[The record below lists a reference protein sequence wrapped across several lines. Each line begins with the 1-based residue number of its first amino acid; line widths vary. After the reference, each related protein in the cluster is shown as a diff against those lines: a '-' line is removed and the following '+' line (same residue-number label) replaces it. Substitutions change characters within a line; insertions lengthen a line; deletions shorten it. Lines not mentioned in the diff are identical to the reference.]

1 MKPLVRNTI
10 YIAVLAAITVLVFFC
25 YRLNEEKRHLITSNG
40 NINIEFMDEHKFLTE
55 EDIKNF
61 IQEEYGVLTG
71 QRVDSVNLKKVET
84 ILDGKSAILKS
95 EAYMTLESNKL
106 KDGAKEG
113 VLNVKIQQRKP
124 LIRFQKEST
133 GVYADE
139 TGYIFP
145 IQGSYSSPLTI
156 VDGYIPEN
164 GSEWAKK
171 ITSMIKWMNKNQIW
185 AENIV
190 QIHADGNGELTLV
203 PREGKEKFLFG
214 QPDNIESK
222 FARLQDYY
230 QYIVPSKEPGYYST
244 VNVTFDGQ
252 IVCKK

>member
-145 IQGSYSSPLTI
+145 IQGS
-156 VDGYIPEN
+156 
-164 GSEWAKK
+164 
-171 ITSMIKWMNKNQIW
+171 
-185 AENIV
+185 
-190 QIHADGNGELTLV
+190 
-203 PREGKEKFLFG
+203 
-214 QPDNIESK
+214 
-222 FARLQDYY
+222 
-230 QYIVPSKEPGYYST
+230 
-244 VNVTFDGQ
+244 
-252 IVCKK
+252 